1 MAFPSQ
7 RIHWGAGKQADKPS
21 GVYPQ
26 VDSQRQ
32 PGNQQT
38 TGRVYWR
45 GPIDTSP
52 ILPSLPERALVRFK
66 YNLGE
71 LIWNTAALEGNAF
84 TLPEVITLLDGVTVG
99 GRSIED
105 EEQILALSEGYNFV
119 ADHVAAGTFA
129 LTREFSNQVHALVA
143 RHEAIE
149 SGLFR
154 GQGVVSGGGTVRLS
168 QGGLVEGDEHGEKGE
183 KLVTDYLNLLASLSQ
198 IEDPRERALAYF
210 CSAVRS
216 QFYFD
221 GNKRT
226 ARLMMAG
233 ELMSH
238 GFDAIN
244 IPFARRLEFN
254 QALDVL
260 FMSDDATQLMRFL
273 VSCSSRPS

>member
-1 MAFPSQ
+1 MNNPPQ
-7 RIHWGAGKQADKPS
+7 RIHWGRKRLSQPPSVPSPGEKPQ
-21 GVYPQ
+21 GP
-26 VDSQRQ
+26 
-32 PGNQQT
+32 PGQSRT
-38 TGRVYWR
+38 TGRVYWAV
-45 GPIDTSP
+45 PLDTSP
-52 ILPSLPERALVRFK
+52 ILSSMPQRALARFK
-66 YNLGE
+66 HNLSE

-99 GRSIED
+99 GKSIED

-119 ADHVAAGTFA
+119 ADHVASGTFA

-149 SGLFR
+149 SGFFR
-154 GQGVVSGGGTVRLS
+154 GQGAVTGGGTVRLS
-168 QGGLVEGDEHGEKGE
+168 QGGVIDGDDHGEQGQN
-183 KLVTDYLNLLASLSQ
+183 LLADYANLLASLSQ
-198 IEDPRERALAYF
+198 ITDPRERALAYF

-254 QALDVL
+254 QALDTL
-260 FMSDDATQLMRFL
+260 FTSDNATQLMRFL
-273 VSCSSRPS
+273 VSCAIRP

>member
-1 MAFPSQ
+1 MSLPPRRIQWGNGNPSGSPLQPSQ
-7 RIHWGAGKQADKPS
+7 PEGFIA
-21 GVYPQ
+21 PQ
-26 VDSQRQ
+26 DERH
-32 PGNQQT
+32 T
-38 TGRVYWR
+38 TGRIFWN
-45 GPIDTSP
+45 GPIDTSS
-52 ILPSLPERALVRFK
+52 ILPSEPGRAVARFK
-66 YNLGE
+66 HNLNE

-99 GRSIED
+99 GKSIED
-105 EEQILALSEGYNFV
+105 EEQIFALSEGYNFV
-119 ADHVAAGTFA
+119 AEHVECGTFE
-129 LTREFSNQVHALVA
+129 LTREFSNQVHAFVA

-154 GQGVVSGGGTVRLS
+154 GQGVVTGGGSVRLS
-168 QGGLVEGDEHGEKGE
+168 QGGVIDGDDHGENGE
-183 KLVTDYLNLLASLSQ
+183 NLLADYANLLAALSQ
-198 IEDPRERALAYF
+198 IEDPRERSLAYF

-254 QALDVL
+254 QALDTL
-260 FMSDDATQLMRFL
+260 CTHDDATQLMRFL
-273 VSCSSRPS
+273 VSCALRP